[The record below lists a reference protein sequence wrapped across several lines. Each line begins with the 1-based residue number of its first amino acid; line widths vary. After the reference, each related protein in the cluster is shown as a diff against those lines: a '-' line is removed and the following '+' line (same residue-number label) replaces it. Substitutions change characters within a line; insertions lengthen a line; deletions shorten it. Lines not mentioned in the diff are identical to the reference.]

1 MSRMSPSAVVT
12 PLDNAA
18 TLNACLAS
26 LVFCDEIVVLDS
38 GSSDA
43 TKVNAQR
50 HGARMQTRHAV
61 PEDARGYESPRCAR
75 AQ

>member
-1 MSRMSPSAVVT
+1 MPLSAVVT

-18 TLNACLAS
+18 TLNPCLAS

-38 GSSDA
+38 GFSDA
-43 TKVNAQR
+43 TKANAQR

-61 PEDARGYESPRCAR
+61 PEDAKGYESPRFAR